1 VDIVRFVHFLGSA
14 MWIGGAMAALLL
26 EINSRRESIELR
38 LGVFKLLTQVQTMI
52 VGFGA
57 LLTLGSG
64 VMWSMSM
71 AQDTG
76 ADAVAATLGTWIMVG
91 TGLVG
96 GVLVLLVVV
105 PTAVKLGGLAVTTGD
120 GAVLSAFEYY
130 RRRQTAVSSVAGVL
144 AVLSLLAG
152 VAF

>member
-1 VDIVRFVHFLGSA
+1 
-14 MWIGGAMAALLL
+14 MLL
-26 EINSRRESIELR
+26 EVNSRKETPELR
-38 LGVFKLLTQVQTMI
+38 AGMFRLLAQVQTMI

-76 ADAVAATLGTWIMVG
+76 VDGAAATVGTWIMVG

-105 PTAVKLGGLAVTTGD
+105 PTAVKLGGLAVTTKD
-120 GAVLSAFEYY
+120 GAMLPAFEYY
-130 RRRQTAVSSVAGVL
+130 RRRQTVVSSVAGAL
-144 AVLSLLAG
+144 AVLSLFAG